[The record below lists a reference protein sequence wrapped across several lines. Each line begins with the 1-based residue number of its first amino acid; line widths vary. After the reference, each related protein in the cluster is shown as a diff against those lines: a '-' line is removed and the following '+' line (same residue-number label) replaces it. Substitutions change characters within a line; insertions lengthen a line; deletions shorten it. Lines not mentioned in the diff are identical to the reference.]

1 MDGFIFYQESEHKR
15 LNFRS
20 LEMSEIFPLGKSQS
34 SVKVNKMM
42 VKQRDRPSFPIGLL
56 EFK

>member
-1 MDGFIFYQESEHKR
+1 
-15 LNFRS
+15 
-20 LEMSEIFPLGKSQS
+20 MSEIFPLGKSQS